1 MLDAISNPIAVVSS
15 KFPGS
20 IIVYTLHDDGTT
32 KKLAAVQIDAQST
45 VSVQLVDGNK
55 INSNYVID
63 SGDSLNDAIRM
74 ENEKNPNGGVFFWD
88 KEKAPMLMSSEAE
101 RLTVSNIDGFN
112 PRITGNNAIV
122 KSDFESQTNTRQ
134 FKKWFGD
141 SKVVNKDGSPM
152 ILYHGTNEVF
162 TVFDRGD
169 IGFHFGTKEA
179 AESRMLQMHY
189 GDDSVL
195 MPVYLRI

>member
-1 MLDAISNPIAVVSS
+1 MVIITESDENNQLSAIRFDEQGFVSYSPIDV
-15 KFPGS
+15 
-20 IIVYTLHDDGTT
+20 
-32 KKLAAVQIDAQST
+32 
-45 VSVQLVDGNK
+45 NK
-55 INSNYVID
+55 IFSTYEID
-63 SGDSLNDAIRM
+63 SADSLQDAFDM
-74 ENEKNPNGGVFFWD
+74 EADGDTNGGIFYWN
-88 KEKAPMLMSSEAE
+88 KEKATKLAISEAA
-101 RLTVSNIDGFN
+101 RFTVSNIDGFN

-179 AESRMLQMHY
+179 AESRM
-189 GDDSVL
+189 
-195 MPVYLRI
+195 